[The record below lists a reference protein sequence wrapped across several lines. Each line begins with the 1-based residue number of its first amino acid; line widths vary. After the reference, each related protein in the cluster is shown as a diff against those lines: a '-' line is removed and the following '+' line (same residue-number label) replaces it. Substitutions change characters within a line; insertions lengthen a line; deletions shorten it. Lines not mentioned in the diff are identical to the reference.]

1 MNEETK
7 ASPSGNGAL
16 TATAAA
22 FVTVFGFSFA
32 LLAILPVKVP
42 VYVPLEH
49 RWQKGFPQLPVVGM
63 DFYGRWFVSF
73 LFAAVSA
80 LLAWGL
86 VRFVFQW
93 TPEKSGG
100 QSVKFLSIYCFA
112 AAGLS
117 VFVYAY
123 TLLFK

>member
-1 MNEETK
+1 M
-7 ASPSGNGAL
+7 
-16 TATAAA
+16 AA
-22 FVTVFGFSFA
+22 FVTAFGFSFA
-32 LLAILPVKVP
+32 LLAILPIQVP

-49 RWQKGFPQLPVVGM
+49 RWQKGFPQPPVVGM

-73 LFAAVSA
+73 LFAAACA
-80 LLAWGL
+80 LLAWAIT
-86 VRFVFQW
+86 RFVFRW
-93 TPEKSGG
+93 APEKSGG
-100 QSVKFLSIYCFA
+100 QPVKFLSIYCFA